1 MFSKWRNVSFR
12 KSVFMIF
19 IIKCIFY
26 YFFFM
31 LARFIF
37 LDLFSK
43 LYKFYL
49 LFISKRN
56 ILSQEM
62 LNKFDKISNK

>member
-1 MFSKWRNVSFR
+1 
-12 KSVFMIF
+12 
-19 IIKCIFY
+19 
-26 YFFFM
+26 M